1 MEVIIGLAIVTIV
14 SFTGIG
20 IAAKIFD

>member
-1 MEVIIGLAIVTIV
+1 MEVIIGLAVVTII
-14 SFTGIG
+14 SFAGIG